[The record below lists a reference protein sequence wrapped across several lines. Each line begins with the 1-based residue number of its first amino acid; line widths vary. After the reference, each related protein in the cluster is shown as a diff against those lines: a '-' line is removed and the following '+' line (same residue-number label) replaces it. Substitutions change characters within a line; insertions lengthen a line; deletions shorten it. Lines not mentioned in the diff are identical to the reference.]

1 MFWVAYLQAIISI
14 ARYSDKLGSLSH
26 VGKHTK
32 IEREWGRKNTK
43 QRRKRIMIFDH
54 LVWVWIVLNARY
66 SALGFFWGSHGTIH
80 KTTNSAKCV
89 YPCIFGSQSTIH
101 TFKNYF
107 ATGFSIISFQFL
119 TISFQFLTNKRYLNR
134 PLVNNL
140 CTHWSENIIKGFHMI
155 VIRAVTLL
163 ALSFYTL
170 IFLIWVYDQ

>member
-66 SALGFFWGSHGTIH
+66 SAFGFFWVPMTLFIRLL
-80 KTTNSAKCV
+80 NSAKCV
-89 YPCIFGSQSTIH
+89 YPCIFWSQSTIH

-107 ATGFSIISFQFL
+107 ATVFSI
-119 TISFQFLTNKRYLNR
+119 ISFQFLTNKRYLNR

-140 CTHWSENIIKGFHMI
+140 CTHWLENIIKGFHMI